1 MILEN
6 VLTFSF
12 FWYNFRLVICMFY
25 RISNGSITLSGNTIL
40 EDVNFQISSNEKVG
54 IVGRN
59 GSGKTTLLKAITGE
73 IPFEDGYDL
82 LKIEKI
88 GNYKIGYIKQEVNR
102 DLNITLLDYIL
113 ESFEDIINIGL
124 ELSKLEEEMSNNYS
138 DSILIRYNELMDK
151 FNLMGGYSYKKEY
164 EIALKKFGFT
174 EEDKLKKISEFSGGE
189 LTKLS
194 LVRLLLS
201 KPDLL
206 ILDEPTNHLDI
217 NAISWL
223 ENYLKNYSKSLI
235 VVSHDRMFLDN
246 VCNVIYE
253 IEYGSLKRYNGNYSY
268 FVKQKEL
275 NYQKQLKDYEEQ
287 QREIKRLQ
295 SIADRFRYK
304 PTKASMA
311 MSKLKQIER
320 MVKIDKPVSEN
331 KKTFKRSVEFDKNSY
346 HDVLKVKN
354 LSIGYNNVLNTMSF
368 SVYRS
373 DKLGIIG
380 DNGIGKSTLLK
391 TLMGYIPPI
400 SGKYVFGPNVNIG
413 YFSQNLDNLDNNN
426 SIYDEIDHAFPKMNS
441 NEIRTLLGSFEF
453 SGDDVFKK
461 IGSLSGGEK
470 VRVSLCKILNSN
482 PNVLILDEP
491 TNHLDIISKNTI
503 EGMLKEYN
511 GSIIM
516 VSHDRY
522 LIKNV
527 CNKLLEFTKEG
538 VNYYNFGYTEYMRKI
553 ENPVRE
559 NLINSIKKVN
569 IKEVNKNY
577 RDNNIN
583 KKIKIIEKEI
593 DNLSIELDKLNK
605 KMLQEDVYMD
615 YNKAMSIQEK
625 IDSINTLIDEKTD
638 EWDNLVNNL
647 NM

>member
-1 MILEN
+1 
-6 VLTFSF
+6 
-12 FWYNFRLVICMFY
+12 MFY
-25 RISNGSITLSGNTIL
+25 RISNGSITLGGNTIL
-40 EDVNFQISSNEKVG
+40 EDINFQVNNNDRIG

-59 GSGKTTLLKAITGE
+59 GSGKTTLLRAITGE
-73 IPFEDGYDL
+73 IELEDGYDL

-88 GNYKIGYIKQEVNR
+88 GNYKIGYIKQELNR
-102 DLNITLLDYIL
+102 NLNITLLDYIL
-113 ESFEDIINIGL
+113 EAFEDILNIAH
-124 ELSKLEEEMSNNYS
+124 ELSLLEDNLTNEEN
-138 DSILIRYNELMDK
+138 IIKYNDLMDK

-164 EIALKKFGFT
+164 EVALKKFGFK
-174 EEDKLKKISEFSGGE
+174 EEDKSKLLSEFSGGE
-189 LTKLS
+189 LTKIS

-217 NAISWL
+217 NAIEWLESYL
-223 ENYLKNYSKSLI
+223 ENYPKSLI

-268 FVKQKEL
+268 FVKEKEN

-287 QREIKRLQ
+287 QKEIKRLQ
-295 SIADRFRYK
+295 AIADRFRYK
-304 PTKASMA
+304 PTKAGMA
-311 MSKLKQIER
+311 MAKLKQIER
-320 MVKIDKPVSEN
+320 MIKIDKPVSEN
-331 KKTFKRSVEFDKNSY
+331 KRTFKRKVEFDKNSY

-354 LSIGYNNVLNTMSF
+354 LSIGYDKVLNTMSF
-368 SVYRS
+368 NVYRS

-391 TLMGYIPPI
+391 TIMGFIPPLG
-400 SGKYVFGPNVNIG
+400 GKYVFGPNVSIG

-426 SIYDEIDHAFPKMNS
+426 SIYDEIDHAFPKMS
-441 NEIRTLLGSFEF
+441 PNEIRTLLGSFEF

-503 EGMLKEYN
+503 ENILKDYN

-527 CNKLLEFTKEG
+527 CNKLLEFTSNG
-538 VNYYNFGYTEYMRKI
+538 VNYYNFGYGEYLRKI

-559 NLINSIKKVN
+559 IAINSVKKIN

-577 RDNNIN
+577 KDNNIDR
-583 KKIKIIEKEI
+583 KIKLIEREI
-593 DNLSIELDKLNK
+593 DNLSIKLDKLNK
-605 KMLQEDVYMD
+605 ELLQEEVYLD
-615 YNKAMSIQEK
+615 YNKASSIQKE
-625 IDSINTLIDEKTD
+625 IDELNELIDEKTN
-638 EWDNLVNNL
+638 EWDNLVNNTDI
-647 NM
+647 

>member
-1 MILEN
+1 
-6 VLTFSF
+6 
-12 FWYNFRLVICMFY
+12 MFY
-25 RISNGSITLSGNTIL
+25 RINNGSITLGGNTIL
-40 EDVNFQISSNEKVG
+40 EDINFQVNNNERIG

-59 GSGKTTLLKAITGE
+59 GTGKTTLLRAITGE
-73 IPFEDGYDL
+73 IELEDGYDL

-88 GNYKIGYIKQEVNR
+88 GNYKIGYIKQELNR
-102 DLNITLLDYIL
+102 SLNITLLDYIL
-113 ESFEDIINIGL
+113 EAFSDIINISK
-124 ELSKLEEEMSNNYS
+124 ELSILEDNLTSEEN
-138 DSILIRYNELMDK
+138 LIKYNDLMDK
-151 FNLMGGYSYKKEY
+151 FNLIGGYSYRKEY
-164 EIALKKFGFT
+164 EVALKKFGFK
-174 EEDKLKKISEFSGGE
+174 EEDKSKLLSEFSGGE
-189 LTKLS
+189 LTKIS

-217 NAISWL
+217 NAIEWLEGYL
-223 ENYLKNYSKSLI
+223 ENYPKSLI
-235 VVSHDRMFLDN
+235 VVSHDRMFFDN

-268 FVKQKEL
+268 YIKEKEN
-275 NYQKQLKDYEEQ
+275 NYQKQLRDYEEQ
-287 QREIKRLQ
+287 QKEIKRLQ
-295 SIADRFRYK
+295 AIADRFRYK

-311 MSKLKQIER
+311 MAKLKQIER
-320 MVKIDKPVSEN
+320 MIKIDKPVGEN
-331 KKTFKRSVEFDKNSY
+331 KRTFKRKVEFDKNSY

-354 LSIGYNNVLNTMSF
+354 LSIGYDKVLNTMSF
-368 SVYRS
+368 NVYRS

-391 TLMGYIPPI
+391 TIMGFIPPLG
-400 SGKYVFGPNVNIG
+400 GKYVFGPNVSIG

-426 SIYDEIDHAFPKMNS
+426 SIYDEIDRAFPKMS
-441 NEIRTLLGSFEF
+441 PNEIRTLLGSFEF

-503 EGMLKEYN
+503 ENILKDYN

-527 CNKLLEFTKEG
+527 CNKLLEFTNSG
-538 VNYYNFGYTEYMRKI
+538 VNYYNYGYGEYLRKI

-559 NLINSIKKVN
+559 IALNSVKKVN

-577 RDNNIN
+577 KDNNIDR
-583 KKIKIIEKEI
+583 KIKLIEREI
-593 DNLSIELDKLNK
+593 DNLSIKLDKLNK
-605 KMLQEDVYMD
+605 ELLQEEVYMD
-615 YNKAMSIQEK
+615 YNRASSIQKE
-625 IDSINTLIDEKTD
+625 IDELNELIDEKTS
-638 EWDNLVNNL
+638 EWDNLVNNTDI
-647 NM
+647 

>member
-1 MILEN
+1 
-6 VLTFSF
+6 
-12 FWYNFRLVICMFY
+12 MFY
-25 RISNGSITLSGNTIL
+25 RISNGSVTLGGNTIL
-40 EDVNFQISSNEKVG
+40 EDINFQVNSNDRIG

-59 GSGKTTLLKAITGE
+59 GTGKTTLLRAITGE
-73 IPFEDGYDL
+73 IELEDGYDL

-88 GNYKIGYIKQEVNR
+88 GNYKIGYIKQDINR
-102 DLNITLLDYIL
+102 DLNISLLDYIL
-113 ESFEDIINIGL
+113 EAFSELISISK
-124 ELSKLEEEMSNNYS
+124 ELSILEDNLYSEEN
-138 DSILIRYNELMDK
+138 IIKYNDLLDK
-151 FNLMGGYSYKKEY
+151 FNLLGGYSYKKEY
-164 EIALKKFGFT
+164 EVALKKFGFKD
-174 EEDKLKKISEFSGGE
+174 EDKNKHLSEFSGGE
-189 LTKLS
+189 LTKIS

-217 NAISWL
+217 NAIEWL
-223 ENYLKNYSKSLI
+223 EDYLKNYPKSLI

-253 IEYGSLKRYNGNYSY
+253 IEFGSLKRYNGNYSY
-268 FVKQKEL
+268 YVKEKEN
-275 NYQKQLKDYEEQ
+275 NYLKQLKDYEEQ
-287 QREIKRLQ
+287 QKEIKRLR

-320 MVKIDKPVSEN
+320 MVKVDKPVAEN
-331 KKTFKRSVEFDKNSY
+331 KRTFKRNVEFDKNSY

-354 LSIGYNNVLNTMSF
+354 LSIGYDKVLNTMSF
-368 SVYRS
+368 NVYRG

-391 TLMGYIPPI
+391 TIMGYLEPLG
-400 SGKYVFGPNVNIG
+400 GKFVFGPNTSIG
-413 YFSQNLDNLDNNN
+413 YFSQNLDNLNNNN
-426 SIYDEIDHAFPKMNS
+426 SIYDEIDLAFPRMS
-441 NEIRTLLGSFEF
+441 PNEIRTLLGSFEF

-482 PNVLILDEP
+482 PNLLILDEP

-503 EGMLKEYN
+503 ENILRDYN

-527 CNKLLEFTKEG
+527 CNKLLEFTKG
-538 VNYYNFGYTEYMRKI
+538 SVNYYNYGYNEYLRKI

-559 NLINSIKKVN
+559 TLINSVKKINV
-569 IKEVNKNY
+569 KEVNKNSK
-577 RDNNIN
+577 DNNIN
-583 KKIKIIEKEI
+583 RKIKLIEKDI
-593 DNLSIELDKLNK
+593 DNLSIKLDKLNK
-605 KMLQEDVYMD
+605 KLLEEEVYLD
-615 YNKAMSIQEK
+615 YNKASSIQKE
-625 IDSINTLIDEKTD
+625 IDELNSLIEEKTD
-638 EWDNLVNNL
+638 EWDNLVNNIDL
-647 NM
+647 